1 MHIKNIKICNLK
13 VRFSKYVTMLIFLVK
28 VVVIGE
34 NHIPNLGASH
44 KKEMDGKDKKLSP
57 GWWWLALSDEDH

>member
-1 MHIKNIKICNLK
+1 MHIKNIRICNPTVK
-13 VRFSKYVTMLIFLVK
+13 FSQYVIMLIYLVK

-44 KKEMDGKDKKLSP
+44 KKEMDGKDKKL
-57 GWWWLALSDEDH
+57 

>member
-1 MHIKNIKICNLK
+1 MHIKNIRICNLT

-44 KKEMDGKDKKLSP
+44 KKEMDGKDKKL
-57 GWWWLALSDEDH
+57 

>member
-1 MHIKNIKICNLK
+1 MRCKRLQGKALGPKI
-13 VRFSKYVTMLIFLVK
+13 RTSEDPTLIFLVK

-44 KKEMDGKDKKLSP
+44 KKEMDGKDKKL
-57 GWWWLALSDEDH
+57 